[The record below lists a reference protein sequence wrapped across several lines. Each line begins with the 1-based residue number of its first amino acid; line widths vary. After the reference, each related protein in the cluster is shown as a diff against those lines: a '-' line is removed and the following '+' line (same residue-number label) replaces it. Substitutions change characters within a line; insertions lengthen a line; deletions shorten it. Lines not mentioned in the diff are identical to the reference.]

1 MYIFALKLP
10 RESSLG
16 FIAAQ
21 ICENCGPTS
30 GFLGLVFKQ
39 KQKKN
44 YNLDILGFI
53 EVRLHNIQ
61 ILLSL
66 YTYFSLLPTKQR
78 W

>member
-1 MYIFALKLP
+1 MKLP

-21 ICENCGPTS
+21 ISENCGPTS

-44 YNLDILGFI
+44 YNFAVLLKSD
-53 EVRLHNIQ
+53 
-61 ILLSL
+61 LLSL
-66 YTYFSLLPTKQR
+66 HTYLVFYLQSNVGNP
-78 W
+78 